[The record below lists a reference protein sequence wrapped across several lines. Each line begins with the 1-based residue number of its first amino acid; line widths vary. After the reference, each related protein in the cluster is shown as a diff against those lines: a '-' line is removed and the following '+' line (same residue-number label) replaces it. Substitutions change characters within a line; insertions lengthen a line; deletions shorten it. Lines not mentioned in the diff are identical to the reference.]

1 MVKKEIAPPVMIG
14 IICAVVIVVI
24 GVGWFYLKPAAP
36 ERVPPRQAN
45 MTRTQL
51 LQKANQGQQPSA
63 NGTNQ

>member
-1 MVKKEIAPPVMIG
+1 VKKEIAPPVMIG

-24 GVGWFYLKPAAP
+24 GIGWYVLKPAAP

-45 MTRTQL
+45 ATRTQL
-51 LQKANQGQQPSA
+51 LQRASQGQAPNS